1 LPGFVILLQPWQ
13 NPPREDGRLMQ
24 FELEHNCHSPCPKES
39 PTIQA
44 AVAKEMMMNNKEILP
59 RIAMINQGSFIFC

>member
-1 LPGFVILLQPWQ
+1 
-13 NPPREDGRLMQ
+13 MQ